1 MHYICSMMK
10 KILTLLLVAI
20 ILCGC
25 SKERKHESALLSIE
39 DADGYTLV
47 TIADPWHSGKTLHTY
62 VLIDRNKPAPTNLP
76 EGTVVKVPLQKVLV
90 YSDVYARP
98 IKELGC
104 ASAVCA
110 VLDAQYFKTPEIVT
124 GLKSGKVADCGSS
137 MMPSTERI
145 VSASPEA
152 MFMSPME
159 NSGYGTIAN
168 MGIPI
173 IEMVDYME
181 ASPLERAQW
190 IEFIGRLFG
199 KQQEAED
206 IFDKV
211 AADYKAL
218 KDMAAEAKTRP
229 TVISEYVINGV
240 WYVPG
245 GKSYKAALYAD
256 AAASYPW
263 ADDKSSGS
271 LSLDFPRVL
280 DKAQN
285 ADFWL
290 ITVYGQTLDKKAMLG
305 LYPHND
311 KFRAF
316 GNHGVYYVDSAT
328 SGIFEETPFHPERLL
343 REYVKLF
350 HPELLPDYQLAYY
363 KPMGD

>member
-1 MHYICSMMK
+1 MMNK
-10 KILTLLLVAI
+10 FLTLLLVAVL
-20 ILCGC
+20 LCGC
-25 SKERKHESALLSIE
+25 SKERKHEATLLNIE

-62 VLIDRNKPAPTNLP
+62 VLVDRNKPVPSNLP
-76 EGTVVKVPLQKVLV
+76 EGTVVKVPLSKALV

-104 ASAVCA
+104 AEAVCA
-110 VLDAQYFKTPEIVT
+110 VLDAQYFKTPEIIA

-137 MMPSTERI
+137 MSPSTERI
-145 VSASPEA
+145 VSAAPEA

-159 NSGYGTIAN
+159 NSGYGALSN

-199 KQQEAED
+199 KRQEAEA
-206 IFDKV
+206 IYDKV
-211 AADYKAL
+211 ASDYNAL
-218 KDMAAEAKTRP
+218 KAQAADAKTHP

-256 AAASYPW
+256 AAATYPW

-290 ITVYGQTLDKKAMLG
+290 VTVYGQTLDRKTMLG

-316 GNHGVYYVDSAT
+316 SNGGIYYVDSAT
-328 SGIFEETPFHPERLL
+328 SGLFEETPFHPERLL

-350 HPELLPDYQLAYY
+350 HPELLPDYQLTYY
-363 KPMGD
+363 KPMGK

>member
-1 MHYICSMMK
+1 MK
-10 KILTLLLVAI
+10 KLLTLLFIAVI
-20 ILCGC
+20 VCGC
-25 SKERKHESALLSIE
+25 TKERKHEAALLNIE

-47 TIADPWHSGKTLHTY
+47 TIADPWHSGKTLHSY
-62 VLIDRNKPAPTNLP
+62 VLVDRVKPVPDNLP
-76 EGTVVKVPLQKVLV
+76 EGTIIKVPLTKALV

-104 ASAVCA
+104 TDAVCA
-110 VLDAQYFKTPEIVT
+110 VLDAQYFKTPEIVA

-137 MMPSTERI
+137 MSPSTERI
-145 VSASPEA
+145 VSAAPEA

-159 NSGYGTIAN
+159 NSGYGALSN

-199 KQQEAED
+199 KQQEAEA
-206 IFDKV
+206 IYDKV
-211 AADYKAL
+211 KSEYTAL
-218 KDMAAEAKTRP
+218 KSQAAEAKSRP

-290 ITVYGQTLDKKAMLG
+290 VT
-305 LYPHND
+305 
-311 KFRAF
+311 
-316 GNHGVYYVDSAT
+316 VYYVDSAT
-328 SGIFEETPFHPERLL
+328 SGLFEETPLHPERLL

-350 HPELLPDYQLAYY
+350 HPELLPDYKLTYY
-363 KPMGD
+363 KPMGK

>member
-1 MHYICSMMK
+1 MMK
-10 KILTLLLVAI
+10 KLLTLLFIAVI
-20 ILCGC
+20 VCGC
-25 SKERKHESALLSIE
+25 TKERKHEAALLNIE

-47 TIADPWHSGKTLHTY
+47 TIADPWHSGKTLHSY
-62 VLIDRNKPAPTNLP
+62 VLVDRDKPVPDNLP
-76 EGTVVKVPLQKVLV
+76 EGTIIKVPLTKALV

-104 ASAVCA
+104 TDAVCA
-110 VLDAQYFKTPEIVT
+110 VLDAQYFKTPEIVA

-137 MMPSTERI
+137 MSPSTERI
-145 VSASPEA
+145 VSAAPEA

-159 NSGYGTIAN
+159 NSGYGALSN

-199 KQQEAED
+199 KQQEAEA
-206 IFDKV
+206 IYDKV
-211 AADYKAL
+211 KSEYTAL
-218 KDMAAEAKTRP
+218 KSQAAEAKSHP

-290 ITVYGQTLDKKAMLG
+290 VTVYGQTLDSKSMLG

-316 GNHGVYYVDSAT
+316 TSGGVYYVDSAT
-328 SGIFEETPFHPERLL
+328 SGLFEETPFHPERLL

-350 HPELLPDYQLAYY
+350 HPELLPDYKLTYY
-363 KPMGD
+363 KPMGK

>member
-1 MHYICSMMK
+1 MMK
-10 KILTLLLVAI
+10 KILTLLLVAT

-62 VLIDRNKPAPTNLP
+62 VLIDRDKPAPTNLP
-76 EGTVVKVPLQKVLV
+76 EGTMVKVPLQKVLV

-110 VLDAQYFKTPEIVT
+110 VLDAQYFKTPEIVA

-199 KQQEAED
+199 KRQEAEA

-218 KDMAAEAKTRP
+218 KDMAAEAKTHP

-263 ADDKSSGS
+263 VDDKSSGS

-290 ITVYGQTLDKKAMLG
+290 ITVYGQTLDKKAMIG